1 MANYVKFMRGTP
13 KAFSQLT
20 SKDMNTLY
28 FIAEKDAT
36 SGRLYL
42 GDKELICDNHD
53 ASVAFLR
60 DLVDVNLPEN
70 IGELRDGQV
79 LTYDVASE
87 SWVARD
93 PQSVEQIVK
102 FDPKQF
108 VTNVNGELSIINF
121 ADAPSGAQLT
131 KSSDGSLIWVLPDAT
146 TVEGLAEV
154 VETLRTDVDNLTDK
168 FNDYDTS
175 DVVDTKISTALADA
189 NHLSYKI
196 VNSTDEIDVN
206 AADASQYIYLVKNE
220 NSYDEYMVVDG
231 KLERVGD
238 WNITL
243 DDYAT
248 KSEVAIISAR
258 VDDIASQ
265 LNGVNSTLSTQ
276 ATSIANIS
284 TSVENLTSQLGSV
297 NGSIE
302 DLASQLN
309 ATKATVAEHT
319 TQIADLELLL
329 GNKVDVSV
337 YNTKMAEVDSD
348 IEELKNA
355 MTWVDLKEQ

>member
-1 MANYVKFMRGTP
+1 MTNYVKFMRGTP

-20 SKDMNTLY
+20 SKDINTLY

-60 DLVDVNLPEN
+60 DLVDVNLPDN

-108 VTNVNGELSIINF
+108 VTDANGELSIINF

-131 KSSDGSLIWVLPDAT
+131 TSSDGSLIWVLPDAT
-146 TVEGLAEV
+146 TVEGLAEA
-154 VETLRTDVDNLTDK
+154 VETLRTDVDNLADK

-220 NSYDEYMVVDG
+220 NSYDEYMVVN
-231 KLERVGD
+231 KTLEKVGD
-238 WNITL
+238 WNVAL

-248 KSEVAIISAR
+248 KSEVAVISTR

-265 LNGVNSTLSTQ
+265 LNGINSTVSTQ
-276 ATSIANIS
+276 TTAIANIN
-284 TSVENLTSQLGSV
+284 TSVENLTTQLGVTNSSV
-297 NGSIE
+297 E

-309 ATKATVAEHT
+309 TVKATVSEHA

-329 GNKVDVSV
+329 EAKVDVTT
-337 YNTKMAEVDSD
+337 YNTKMAMIDSD
-348 IEELKNA
+348 IEELKGA
-355 MTWVDLKEQ
+355 MTWVELKEQ